1 MQSTLE
7 RRYRESEWTKEERQ
21 TGLIGKTYQVKSTG
35 LSYINSG
42 FERCWFPTRCMTEE
56 SFRTFSLL
64 HCPLCFELTLIHWF
78 DEEKSWVKPPVK
90 LSIHF

>member
-7 RRYRESEWTKEERQ
+7 KRYRESGWTKEERQ
-21 TGLIGKTYQVKSTG
+21 IGLIGKTCQVKSTG

-42 FERCWFPTRCMTEE
+42 FEKCWFPTRCAMEE

-64 HCPLCFELTLIHWF
+64 HCSLRCALTFIHWF
-78 DEEKSWVKPPVK
+78 DEEKSWVKPQVK